1 MEARLNR
8 MEDLGFEEGQEDIKV
23 AVCTFAFDNA
33 ELI

>member
-1 MEARLNR
+1 MEARLNK
-8 MEDLGFEEGQEDIKV
+8 MEDLGFEEELEEIKV